1 MVLPVKLAEDIFV
14 SETKQLAIAALIRD
28 RCEELGLSSLE
39 LVRRCGYQN
48 VSKGL
53 RRLEQLRAGNFTRTV
68 GLIRALPVALEAPV
82 EMVEEAIEQS
92 QQYLRECAE
101 AAWRAEF
108 RPHAIIITERSRP
121 EPIFVVAFIGVDV
134 LLRVDFDLTA
144 APVTFIKQSL
154 DGLRKKLARWRGSL
168 PAFGR
173 PVGFIVNY
181 CPDCA
186 VRFDLEGNPVE
197 LFDRAYRPGEATL
210 SIGGRAMSHA
220 ELAAVFFGRQA
231 VQRHSSTRRISVP
244 NGRECDDEHGS
255 EPPRNFPTGCSG
267 YSGHRKWGKSSTNID
282 RGNWR
287 KPWYH
292 PQR

>member
-1 MVLPVKLAEDIFV
+1 MRITQGPASRDGPNGLLQPANPWRGGRRESGMRPRNVATKRGGWMVLPVKLTEDLFV
-14 SETKQLAIAALIRD
+14 SETKQLAIVALVQD

-53 RRLEQLRAGNFTRTV
+53 RRLEQLRAGDLTKTV

-82 EMVEEAIEQS
+82 EVVEEAIEQS
-92 QQYLRECAE
+92 KRYLHDSAE
-101 AAWRAEF
+101 AAWRAAF

-121 EPIFVVAFIGVDV
+121 QPIFVAAFIGVDV
-134 LLRVDFDLTA
+134 LLRIDLDLTA

-154 DGLRKKLARWRGSL
+154 DGLRRKLARWRGSL

-181 CPDCA
+181 SPDCA

-197 LFDRAYRPGEATL
+197 RFDRAYRLGEATL

-220 ELAAVFFGRQA
+220 ELAAVFFGR
-231 VQRHSSTRRISVP
+231 
-244 NGRECDDEHGS
+244 
-255 EPPRNFPTGCSG
+255 
-267 YSGHRKWGKSSTNID
+267 
-282 RGNWR
+282 
-287 KPWYH
+287 
-292 PQR
+292 